1 MSAILPKYPVLK
13 TLVSTGSPAD
23 FLAAILRLG
32 AARTPAYVCCAN
44 VHMLV
49 EAHRHPGFRRILN
62 RAHLV
67 TPDGSPVAAS
77 LRWLH
82 GQPQARVAGLDLLP
96 ALLAAAAAAGQSVYF
111 YGTTA
116 AVLAA
121 LVARAR
127 RELPA
132 LRVAGWHAPPFRP
145 LSPAEDAA
153 DVAAINAARPH
164 LLFVALGCPRQ
175 ERWMAAHRGRLRAC
189 LLGVGQAF
197 RVYAGLEAR
206 LPAWARPL
214 GLEWAFRLW
223 QEPRRLAGRYLR
235 TNPVFVLLLA
245 RALLALYVGW
255 PAPFGQPARRRGGGG
270 ARWRRRAG
278 RAGGK
283 VSIFHAKALAS

>member
-1 MSAILPKYPVLK
+1 MPTTLTKHPVLR
-13 TLVSTGSPAD
+13 TQVSAGAPAD

-32 AARTPAYVCCAN
+32 AARAPAYVCCAN

-49 EAHRHPGFRRILN
+49 EAHRDAGFRHLLN
-62 RAHLV
+62 QARVV
-67 TPDGSPVAAS
+67 TPDGAPVAAS

-82 GQPQARVAGLDLLP
+82 GLPQARVAGLDLLP

-111 YGTTA
+111 YGTTEG
-116 AVLAA
+116 VLAA

-145 LSPAEDAA
+145 LTPAEDAA
-153 DVAAINAARPH
+153 DVAAIAAARPN
-164 LLFVALGCPRQ
+164 LVFVALGCPRQ
-175 ERWMAAHRGRLRAC
+175 ERWMAAHSGGLRAC

-206 LPAWARPL
+206 LPPWARPL

-235 TNPVFVLLLA
+235 TNPLFVLLLA
-245 RALLALYVGW
+245 RALLVRHLGW
-255 PAPFGQPARRRGGGG
+255 PAPAGRPGRRCGGHRAVRGRARRRPET
-270 ARWRRRAG
+270 
-278 RAGGK
+278 
-283 VSIFHAKALAS
+283 SISHY